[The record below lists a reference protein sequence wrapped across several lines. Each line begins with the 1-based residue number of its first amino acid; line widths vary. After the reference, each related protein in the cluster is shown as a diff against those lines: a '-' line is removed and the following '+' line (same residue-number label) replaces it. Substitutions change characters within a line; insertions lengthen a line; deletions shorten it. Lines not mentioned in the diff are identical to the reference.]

1 MKITKR
7 IFLIL
12 AFVILFSMPF
22 HAETRKTISK
32 STKKIEMT
40 VGQLFRVKIRGGASA
55 RWVYRSNNTFMIT
68 RAGLLK
74 ARRAGQG
81 KLTYKLN
88 GKKRVVN
95 LVIKS
100 PARSASA
107 GSPSGEESSGGGS
120 SGSETSSGGD
130 VYISATGS
138 KYHRINNCG
147 RMNPATSTRM
157 TQAEAES
164 RGYDRCSNCW

>member
-55 RWVYRSNNTFMIT
+55 RWVYRSNSTFMIT

-107 GSPSGEESSGGGS
+107 GSSSGGES
-120 SGSETSSGGD
+120 SGSETGSGGDSGGD

-138 KYHRINNCG
+138 KYHRISNCG
-147 RMNPATSTRM
+147 RMNPATATRM
-157 TQAEAES
+157 SQAEAES
-164 RGYDRCSNCW
+164 RGYGRCSNCW